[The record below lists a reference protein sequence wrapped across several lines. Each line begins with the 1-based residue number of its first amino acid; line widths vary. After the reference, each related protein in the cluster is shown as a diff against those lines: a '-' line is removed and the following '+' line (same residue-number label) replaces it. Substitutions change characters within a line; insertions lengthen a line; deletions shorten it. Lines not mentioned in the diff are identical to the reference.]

1 LINILAGDNISKVKT
16 EGVTDMVQPFETVL
30 PLGELSIIGMHG
42 CEEITKK
49 IDWYLKQWTCD
60 KDANH
65 TFITDAICPRFGTG
79 EGKGVILESVRGHD
93 VFIICDAFNYGI
105 TFEMYGMKVPMS
117 PDDHFADLKR
127 IIAATNGKARRITV
141 IMPMLYEGRQHKR
154 KYRESL
160 DCAIALQEL
169 VGMGVDNIITFDAH
183 DPRIQNA
190 IPLSGFESVPVAYQ
204 MLKRLTNSFPDIIFD
219 KEHTMVISPDE
230 GGMNRAIA
238 FASMIGLD
246 LGMFYKRRDYSVV
259 EQGRNPIVSHEF
271 LGDNIE
277 GKDVIV
283 VEDIIASGESAL
295 DIFYQLTE
303 KKAKR
308 IFMCCTFGLFCNGL
322 DAFDKAYEQS
332 AVTAVLT
339 TNLVYRSP
347 ELLKREWFKEVDM
360 SKYISF
366 IIDTLHHDASMSD
379 LLNPVDRIDKLLEK
393 VRKSQI
399 EEGLIK

>member
-1 LINILAGDNISKVKT
+1 MS
-16 EGVTDMVQPFETVL
+16 QPFETVL

-60 KDANH
+60 KDSDH
-65 TFITDAICPRFGTG
+65 SFIIDAICPRFGTG
-79 EGKGVILESVRGHD
+79 EGKGVILQSVRGHD
-93 VFIICDAFNYGI
+93 VYIICDAFNYGV
-105 TFEMYGMKVPMS
+105 TFEMYGMQVPMS

-127 IIAATNGKARRITV
+127 LIAATNGKARRITV

-160 DCAIALQEL
+160 DCAIALHEL
-169 VGMGVDNIITFDAH
+169 IEMGVDNIITFDAH

-204 MLKRLTNSFPDIIFD
+204 MLKRLTNTYPDIIFD

-246 LGMFYKRRDYSVV
+246 LGMFYKRRDYSIV
-259 EQGRNPIVSHEF
+259 EHGRNPIVSHEF

-322 DAFDKAYEQS
+322 ESFDRAYEQG

-360 SKYISF
+360 SKYMSF

-379 LLNPVDRIDKLLEK
+379 LLNPVDRIDKLLDIIK
-393 VRKSQI
+393 QKQT
-399 EEGLIK
+399 EEGMIK

>member
-1 LINILAGDNISKVKT
+1 MDQL
-16 EGVTDMVQPFETVL
+16 FETVL

-60 KDANH
+60 KDSDH
-65 TFITDAICPRFGTG
+65 TFIIDAICPRFGTG
-79 EGKGVILESVRGHD
+79 EAKGVILQSVRGHD
-93 VFIICDAFNYGI
+93 LFIICDAFNYGVS
-105 TFEMYGMKVPMS
+105 FEMYGMQVPMS

-127 IIAATNGKARRITV
+127 LIAATNGKARRITV

-169 VGMGVDNIITFDAH
+169 VDMGVDNIITFDAH

-190 IPLSGFESVPVAYQ
+190 IPLNGFESVPVAYQ
-204 MLKRLTNSFPDIIFD
+204 MLKRLTNTFPDIIFD

-246 LGMFYKRRDYSVV
+246 LGMFYKRRDYSIV
-259 EQGRNPIVSHEF
+259 EHGRNPIVSHEF
-271 LGDNIE
+271 LGDNVE

-295 DIFYQLTE
+295 DIFYQLYE
-303 KKAKR
+303 KKAR
-308 IFMCCTFGLFCNGL
+308 RVFMCCSFGLFCNGF
-322 DAFDKAYEQS
+322 DEFDKAYEQG

-360 SKYISF
+360 SKYMSY
-366 IIDTLHHDASMSD
+366 IIDTLHHDASMSN

-393 VRKSQI
+393 IKEKQ
-399 EEGLIK
+399 EEDGLIK

>member
-1 LINILAGDNISKVKT
+1 MS
-16 EGVTDMVQPFETVL
+16 QPFETVL

-60 KDANH
+60 KDSDH
-65 TFITDAICPRFGTG
+65 TFIIDAICPRFGTG
-79 EGKGVILESVRGHD
+79 EGKGVILQSVRGHD
-93 VFIICDAFNYGI
+93 VFIICDAFNYGV
-105 TFEMYGMKVPMS
+105 TFEMYGIQVPMS

-127 IIAATNGKARRITV
+127 LIAATNGKARRITV

-169 VGMGVDNIITFDAH
+169 VDMGVDNIITFDAH

-190 IPLSGFESVPVAYQ
+190 IPLNGFESVPVAYQ
-204 MLKRLTNSFPDIIFD
+204 MLKRLTNTFPDIIFNKD
-219 KEHTMVISPDE
+219 HTMVISPDE

-246 LGMFYKRRDYSVV
+246 LGMFYKRRDYSIV
-259 EQGRNPIVSHEF
+259 EHGRNPIVSHEF
-271 LGDNIE
+271 LGDNVE

-308 IFMCCTFGLFCNGL
+308 IFMCCSFGLFCNGL
-322 DAFDKAYEQS
+322 DAFDKAYEQG

-360 SKYISF
+360 SKYMSF

-393 VRKSQI
+393 VKQRQI

>member
-1 LINILAGDNISKVKT
+1 
-16 EGVTDMVQPFETVL
+16 
-30 PLGELSIIGMHG
+30 
-42 CEEITKK
+42 
-49 IDWYLKQWTCD
+49 
-60 KDANH
+60 
-65 TFITDAICPRFGTG
+65 
-79 EGKGVILESVRGHD
+79 
-93 VFIICDAFNYGI
+93 
-105 TFEMYGMKVPMS
+105 MYGMQVPMS

-127 IIAATNGKARRITV
+127 LIAATNGKARRITV

-169 VGMGVDNIITFDAH
+169 VDMGVDNIITFDAH

-190 IPLSGFESVPVAYQ
+190 IPLNGFESVPVAYQ
-204 MLKRLTNSFPDIIFD
+204 MLKRLTNTFPDIIFD

-246 LGMFYKRRDYSVV
+246 LGMFYKRRDYSIV
-259 EQGRNPIVSHEF
+259 EHGRNPIVSHEF
-271 LGDNIE
+271 LGDNVE

-308 IFMCCTFGLFCNGL
+308 IFMCCSFGLFCNGL
-322 DAFDKAYEQS
+322 EAFDKAYEQG

-347 ELLKREWFKEVDM
+347 ELLKRDWFKEVDM
-360 SKYISF
+360 SKYMSF
-366 IIDTLHHDASMSD
+366 IIDTLHHDSSMSD
-379 LLNPVDRIDKLLEK
+379 LLNPVDRINKLLEK
-393 VRKSQI
+393 VKQRQI

>member
-1 LINILAGDNISKVKT
+1 MS
-16 EGVTDMVQPFETVL
+16 QPFETVL

-60 KDANH
+60 KDSDH
-65 TFITDAICPRFGTG
+65 TFIIDAICPRFGTG
-79 EGKGVILESVRGHD
+79 EGKGVILQSVRGHD
-93 VFIICDAFNYGI
+93 VFIICDAFNYGV
-105 TFEMYGMKVPMS
+105 TFEMYGMQVPMS

-127 IIAATNGKARRITV
+127 LIAATNGKARRITV

-169 VGMGVDNIITFDAH
+169 VDMGVDNIITFDAH

-190 IPLSGFESVPVAYQ
+190 IPLNGFESVPVAYQ
-204 MLKRLTNSFPDIIFD
+204 MLKTLTNTFPDIIFD

-246 LGMFYKRRDYSVV
+246 LGMFYKRRDYSIV
-259 EQGRNPIVSHEF
+259 EHGRNPIVSHEF
-271 LGDNIE
+271 LGDNVE

-308 IFMCCTFGLFCNGL
+308 IFMCCSFGLFCNGL
-322 DAFDKAYEQS
+322 EAFDKAYEQG

-347 ELLKREWFKEVDM
+347 ELLKRDWFKEVDM
-360 SKYISF
+360 SKYMSF
-366 IIDTLHHDASMSD
+366 IIDTLHHDSSMSD
-379 LLNPVDRIDKLLEK
+379 LLNHVDRIDKLLEK
-393 VRKSQI
+393 VKQRQI

>member
-1 LINILAGDNISKVKT
+1 MS
-16 EGVTDMVQPFETVL
+16 QPFETVL

-60 KDANH
+60 KDSDH
-65 TFITDAICPRFGTG
+65 TFIIDAICPRFGTG
-79 EGKGVILESVRGHD
+79 EGKGVILQSVRGHD
-93 VFIICDAFNYGI
+93 VFIICDAFNYGV
-105 TFEMYGMKVPMS
+105 TFEMYGIQVPMS

-127 IIAATNGKARRITV
+127 LIAATNGKARRITV

-169 VGMGVDNIITFDAH
+169 VDMGVDNIITFDAH

-190 IPLSGFESVPVAYQ
+190 IPLNGFESVPVAYQ
-204 MLKRLTNSFPDIIFD
+204 MLKRLTNTFPDIIFD

-246 LGMFYKRRDYSVV
+246 LGMFYKRRDYSIV
-259 EQGRNPIVSHEF
+259 EHGRNPIVSHEF
-271 LGDNIE
+271 LGDNVE

-308 IFMCCTFGLFCNGL
+308 IFMCCSFGLFCNGL
-322 DAFDKAYEQS
+322 EAFDKAYEQG

-347 ELLKREWFKEVDM
+347 ELLKRDWFKEVDM
-360 SKYISF
+360 SKYMSF
-366 IIDTLHHDASMSD
+366 IIDTLHHDSSMSD

-393 VRKSQI
+393 VKQRQI

>member
-1 LINILAGDNISKVKT
+1 MS
-16 EGVTDMVQPFETVL
+16 QPFETVF

-49 IDWYLKQWTCD
+49 IDWYLNQWTCD
-60 KDANH
+60 KDSDH
-65 TFITDAICPRFGTG
+65 SFIIDAVCPRFGTG
-79 EGKGVILESVRGHD
+79 EGKGVILQSVRGHD
-93 VFIICDAFNYGI
+93 VYIICDAFNYGV
-105 TFEMYGMKVPMS
+105 TFEMYGKQVSMS

-127 IIAATNGKARRITV
+127 LIAATNGKARRITV

-160 DCAIALQEL
+160 DCAIALHEL
-169 VGMGVDNIITFDAH
+169 VEMGVDNIITFDAH

-204 MLKRLTNSFPDIIFD
+204 MLKRLTNTFPDIIFD

-246 LGMFYKRRDYSVV
+246 LGMFYKRRDYSIV
-259 EQGRNPIVSHEF
+259 EHGRNPIVSHEF
-271 LGDNIE
+271 LGDNVE

-295 DIFYQLTE
+295 DIFYQLTQ

-322 DAFDKAYEQS
+322 EAFDRAYELG

-347 ELLKREWFKEVDM
+347 ELLSREWFKEVDM
-360 SKYISF
+360 SKYMSF

-393 VRKSQI
+393 VKQRQT
-399 EEGLIK
+399 EEGLISSLSDEVNI

>member
-1 LINILAGDNISKVKT
+1 MS
-16 EGVTDMVQPFETVL
+16 QPFETVL

-60 KDANH
+60 KDSDH
-65 TFITDAICPRFGTG
+65 TFIIDAICPRFGTG
-79 EGKGVILESVRGHD
+79 EGKGVILQSVRGHD
-93 VFIICDAFNYGI
+93 VFIICDAFNYGV
-105 TFEMYGMKVPMS
+105 TFEMYGIQVLMS

-127 IIAATNGKARRITV
+127 LIAATNGKARRITV

-169 VGMGVDNIITFDAH
+169 VDMGVDNIITFDAH

-190 IPLSGFESVPVAYQ
+190 IPLNGFESVPVAYQ
-204 MLKRLTNSFPDIIFD
+204 MLKRLTNTFPDIIFNKD
-219 KEHTMVISPDE
+219 HTMVISPDE

-246 LGMFYKRRDYSVV
+246 LGMFYKRRDYSIV
-259 EQGRNPIVSHEF
+259 EHGRNPIVSHEF
-271 LGDNIE
+271 LGDNVE

-308 IFMCCTFGLFCNGL
+308 IFMCCSFGLFCNGL
-322 DAFDKAYEQS
+322 DAFDKAYEQG

-360 SKYISF
+360 SKYMSF

-393 VRKSQI
+393 VKQRQI

>member
-1 LINILAGDNISKVKT
+1 MD
-16 EGVTDMVQPFETVL
+16 QPFETVL

-60 KDANH
+60 KDSDH
-65 TFITDAICPRFGTG
+65 TFIIDAICPRFGTG
-79 EGKGVILESVRGHD
+79 EAKGVILQSVRGHD
-93 VFIICDAFNYGI
+93 LFIICDAFNYGVS
-105 TFEMYGMKVPMS
+105 FEMYGMQVPMS

-127 IIAATNGKARRITV
+127 LIAATNGKARRITV

-169 VGMGVDNIITFDAH
+169 VDMGVDNIITFDAH

-190 IPLSGFESVPVAYQ
+190 IPLNGFESVPVAYQ
-204 MLKRLTNSFPDIIFD
+204 MLKRLTNTFPDIIFD

-246 LGMFYKRRDYSVV
+246 LGMFYKRRDYSIV
-259 EQGRNPIVSHEF
+259 EHGRNPIVSHEF
-271 LGDNIE
+271 LGDNVE

-295 DIFYQLTE
+295 DIFYQLYE
-303 KKAKR
+303 KKAR
-308 IFMCCTFGLFCNGL
+308 RVFMCCSFGLFCNGF
-322 DAFDKAYEQS
+322 DEFDKAYEQG

-360 SKYISF
+360 SKYMSY
-366 IIDTLHHDASMSD
+366 IIDTLHHDASMSN

-393 VRKSQI
+393 IKEKQ
-399 EEGLIK
+399 EEDGLIK

>member
-1 LINILAGDNISKVKT
+1 
-16 EGVTDMVQPFETVL
+16 
-30 PLGELSIIGMHG
+30 
-42 CEEITKK
+42 
-49 IDWYLKQWTCD
+49 
-60 KDANH
+60 
-65 TFITDAICPRFGTG
+65 
-79 EGKGVILESVRGHD
+79 
-93 VFIICDAFNYGI
+93 
-105 TFEMYGMKVPMS
+105 
-117 PDDHFADLKR
+117 
-127 IIAATNGKARRITV
+127 
-141 IMPMLYEGRQHKR
+141 MLYEGRQHKR

-169 VGMGVDNIITFDAH
+169 VDMGVDNIITFDAH

-190 IPLSGFESVPVAYQ
+190 IPLNGFESVPVAYQ
-204 MLKRLTNSFPDIIFD
+204 MLKRLTNTFPDIIFD

-246 LGMFYKRRDYSVV
+246 LGMFYKRRDYSIV
-259 EQGRNPIVSHEF
+259 EHGRNPIVSHEF
-271 LGDNIE
+271 LGDNVE

-295 DIFYQLTE
+295 DIFYQLYE
-303 KKAKR
+303 KKVR
-308 IFMCCTFGLFCNGL
+308 RVFMCCSFGLFCNGF
-322 DAFDKAYEQS
+322 DEFDKAYEQG

-360 SKYISF
+360 SKYMSY
-366 IIDTLHHDASMSD
+366 IIDTLHHDASMSN

-393 VRKSQI
+393 IKEKQ
-399 EEGLIK
+399 EEDGLIK